1 MNDEKLTKPMIRKRI
16 RDVESLSIEEWSK
29 KYPNYY
35 QWLLD
40 NGFRYR
46 ECYDK
51 NRMKKLK
58 SLSTSQSEGTELS
71 SSGSHSSPK
80 FSKGEKE
87 WVIMIKSKKG
97 KKDNIGSINLKEK
110 PKVESIGEAMT

>member
-16 RDVESLSIEEWSK
+16 KDVESLSIEGWSK
-29 KYPNYY
+29 KYPDYY

-71 SSGSHSSPK
+71 FKVSSHSSDKPCLTD
-80 FSKGEKE
+80 SKYKSLIESKHK
-87 WVIMIKSKKG
+87 ILTDSKSKILTDKAR
-97 KKDNIGSINLKEK
+97 L
-110 PKVESIGEAMT
+110 